1 MNNIGIIA
9 AMNEEMQEIKK
20 IMNDIKIEKEYDLNF
35 FIGKI
40 CEKRVI
46 LVECGVGKVNAARV
60 TQILIDKFNVESIV
74 NIGSAGTANSELNIG
89 DIVIRMQTYTT

>member
-20 IMNDIKIEKEYDLNF
+20 MMNDIKIEKEYDLIF
-35 FIGKI
+35 FIGKL
-40 CEKRVI
+40 CKKNVV
-46 LVECGVGKVNAARV
+46 LVESGVGKVNAARV
-60 TQILIDKFNVESIV
+60 TQILIDKFKVESIV

-89 DIVIRMQTYTT
+89 DIVIRM